1 MRRIATQPFAIRAW
15 IIALLI
21 GLAFAGL
28 EYGLSLGAQQA
39 ASPETRSWLD
49 LGLFLCAYLFAFC
62 LQRVEAGHVQ
72 FKSTGCQSVG
82 HAGGVFT
89 KLC

>member
-1 MRRIATQPFAIRAW
+1 MRRTATQPFATRAW

-28 EYGLSLGAQQA
+28 EYGLSLEAERV

-49 LGLFLCAYLFAFC
+49 LGLFLCAYLLVLYLKPIQAAIRRRLHRSATQQ
-62 LQRVEAGHVQ
+62 LQRKA
-72 FKSTGCQSVG
+72 
-82 HAGGVFT
+82 AR
-89 KLC
+89 

>member
-1 MRRIATQPFAIRAW
+1 MRRTATQPFAIRAW

-28 EYGLSLGAQQA
+28 EYGLSLGAEQTT
-39 ASPETRSWLD
+39 SPETRSWLD

-62 LQRVEAGHVQ
+62 LKPIQAAVRRR
-72 FKSTGCQSVG
+72 
-82 HAGGVFT
+82 
-89 KLC
+89 LCRNATQQLHRKAAS

>member
-1 MRRIATQPFAIRAW
+1 MRRTATQPFATRAW

-28 EYGLSLGAQQA
+28 EYGLSLEAEQA
-39 ASPETRSWLD
+39 ASPETRSWLE

-62 LQRVEAGHVQ
+62 LKPIQATVQRRLYRSATQ
-72 FKSTGCQSVG
+72 QLQRK
-82 HAGGVFT
+82 AAR
-89 KLC
+89 

>member
-39 ASPETRSWLD
+39 ASPEIRSWLD

-62 LQRVEAGHVQ
+62 LKPIQVAVRRRLCRNATQQLQRKAA
-72 FKSTGCQSVG
+72 S
-82 HAGGVFT
+82 
-89 KLC
+89 

>member
-1 MRRIATQPFAIRAW
+1 MRHRATQPFAIRAW

-28 EYGLSLGAQQA
+28 EYGLSLGAQQG

-62 LQRVEAGHVQ
+62 LKPIQAAVRRR
-72 FKSTGCQSVG
+72 
-82 HAGGVFT
+82 
-89 KLC
+89 LCRNATQQLRRKAAS

>member
-49 LGLFLCAYLFAFC
+49 LGLGF
-62 LQRVEAGHVQ
+62 
-72 FKSTGCQSVG
+72 SVSS
-82 HAGGVFT
+82 HASPVHRYKDETMSAPGT
-89 KLC
+89 CRQTHSRIS